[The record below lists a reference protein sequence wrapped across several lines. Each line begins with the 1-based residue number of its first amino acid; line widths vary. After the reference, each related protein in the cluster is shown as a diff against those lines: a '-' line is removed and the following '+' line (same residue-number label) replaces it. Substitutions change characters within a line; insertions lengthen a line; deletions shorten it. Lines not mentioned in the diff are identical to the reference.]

1 MHTVCSPL
9 AVPTHHLF
17 FLFQVLWLKSRS
29 SEIWL
34 DRRTNYT
41 RSLAVMSMVKTSFT
55 QEGFFCFR
63 KSPCRELENI
73 SSFSCFCGSKH
84 VSFSIWSQAIDGAIA
99 DYRRHLMMIVTTCL
113 HDPCELFLFQIL
125 TLFDSKVLKIAIVPD
140 LNDSCGQVGYLL
152 GLGDRHPSNLM
163 LDRQRLVYTCTSF
176 NLF

>member
-1 MHTVCSPL
+1 ML
-9 AVPTHHLF
+9 AFAPDYERLTLMAKVEVFEHALERTPGNDLAK
-17 FLFQVLWLKSRS
+17 VLWLKSRS

-84 VSFSIWSQAIDGAIA
+84 VSFSI
-99 DYRRHLMMIVTTCL
+99 
-113 HDPCELFLFQIL
+113 
-125 TLFDSKVLKIAIVPD
+125 
-140 LNDSCGQVGYLL
+140 
-152 GLGDRHPSNLM
+152 
-163 LDRQRLVYTCTSF
+163 
-176 NLF
+176 